1 MDFFGIGFGEI
12 LFIIVL
18 ALIIFGPG
26 RLPEI
31 ARTIGRMT
39 RSLRKTTSDLT
50 ASLTKE
56 INTIE
61 KDQSSQSKAASP
73 PAIVPEGRRAGQD
86 KADKPSA
93 QPPDAA
99 AGESTEIEK

>member
-12 LFIIVL
+12 LLIVII
-18 ALIIFGPG
+18 ALIIFGPE

-39 RSLRKTTSDLT
+39 RSLRKATTDFT
-50 ASLTKE
+50 TSLTKE
-56 INTIE
+56 MNTVE
-61 KDQSSQSKAASP
+61 KDQSSQPKA
-73 PAIVPEGRRAGQD
+73 EGQD

-93 QPPDAA
+93 QPPDTAA
-99 AGESTEIEK
+99 NESTEIEKGDLKDE

>member
-12 LFIIVL
+12 LLIIIL

-39 RSLRKTTSDLT
+39 RSLRKTTSELT

-56 INTIE
+56 VDTIE
-61 KDQSSQSKAASP
+61 KDLSSQPKAAGP
-73 PAIVPEGRRAGQD
+73 PATVLKERPADQD
-86 KADKPSA
+86 KADKASA
-93 QPPDAA
+93 QPPD
-99 AGESTEIEK
+99 EPTETGK

>member
-12 LFIIVL
+12 LFIIVI

-26 RLPEI
+26 RIPEI

-39 RSLRKTTSDLT
+39 RSLRKTTSDFT
-50 ASLTKE
+50 TSLTKE
-56 INTIE
+56 INTVE
-61 KDQSSQSKAASP
+61 KGQSSQPKAAS
-73 PAIVPEGRRAGQD
+73 QD
-86 KADKPSA
+86 KTDKPSA

-99 AGESTEIEK
+99 ADESTEIEK

>member
-12 LFIIVL
+12 LLIIVI

-26 RLPEI
+26 RISEI
-31 ARTIGRMT
+31 ARTIGRTM
-39 RSLRKTTSDLT
+39 RSLRKATSDLT
-50 ASLTKE
+50 ALLTKE
-56 INTIE
+56 MDTAE
-61 KDQSSQSKAASP
+61 KDQSSQSKAAS
-73 PAIVPEGRRAGQD
+73 QD
-86 KADKPSA
+86 KTDKPSA